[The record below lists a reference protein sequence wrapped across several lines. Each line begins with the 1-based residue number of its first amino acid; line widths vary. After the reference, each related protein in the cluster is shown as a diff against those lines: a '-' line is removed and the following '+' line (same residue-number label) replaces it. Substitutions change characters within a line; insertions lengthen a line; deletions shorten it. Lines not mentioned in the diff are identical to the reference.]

1 MGFGSECDQ
10 RPGLGQRCPVLLPVA
25 AEFAGVCK
33 DEHLRRLL
41 DHSLLEIRLAGA
53 GLTQSTPCYHPVSAD
68 ENIVGGQAVKHIHRR
83 RAHRCH
89 AAYTKVAAEQRYAA
103 VRQITQGRCGEQI
116 VGNDMQAL
124 SFDQQLRKR
133 GGGRPAIER
142 DRVVIRDMR
151 ERTNVRAG
159 TLRARRCEA
168 LAIQP

>member
-1 MGFGSECDQ
+1 
-10 RPGLGQRCPVLLPVA
+10 
-25 AEFAGVCK
+25 
-33 DEHLRRLL
+33 
-41 DHSLLEIRLAGA
+41 
-53 GLTQSTPCYHPVSAD
+53 
-68 ENIVGGQAVKHIHRR
+68 
-83 RAHRCH
+83 
-89 AAYTKVAAEQRYAA
+89 
-103 VRQITQGRCGEQI
+103 
-116 VGNDMQAL
+116 MQAL